1 MLIAGSN
8 ESNFEEDKS
17 SRKRKR
23 KKIRKSEQIQT
34 YGMQILSKLTL
45 LIYFAISYII
55 FIFIYLCSYFYRHDW
70 KKLRNKYLEEQ
81 RKRMHEVKQQ
91 LRQVNISQSEKYKSA
106 ENEAEDTGMQIE
118 KNETSS
124 ECRVQFTPGV
134 IVKLQLEQ
142 PVINVKHFKVN
153 ANY

>member
-23 KKIRKSEQIQT
+23 KKIRKSEQVQT

-45 LIYFAISYII
+45 LIYFVISYFI
-55 FIFIYLCSYFYRHDW
+55 FIFIYLSSNFYRHDW

-91 LRQVNISQSEKYKSA
+91 LRQVNIYKSG
-106 ENEAEDTGMQIE
+106 ENEVENLEMQIE
-118 KNETSS
+118 KKETSS

-142 PVINVKHFKVN
+142 PVSNVKHFKVN